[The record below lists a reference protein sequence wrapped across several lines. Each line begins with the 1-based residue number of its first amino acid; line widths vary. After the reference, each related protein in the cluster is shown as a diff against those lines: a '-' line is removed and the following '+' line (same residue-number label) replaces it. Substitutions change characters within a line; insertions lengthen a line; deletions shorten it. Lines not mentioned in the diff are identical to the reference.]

1 MNKESENDK
10 ILDNIFSLLNSEI
23 TTEENEID
31 IDIDI
36 EAKVNEEINNVPD
49 INEEG
54 GTPPEVIEKVTEL
67 FSPDNIKFEE
77 KEKKVYSVE
86 EILEKK
92 RKQKEAGIY
101 AVLESDEV
109 VNYNENDNIR
119 IFYIINGKY
128 KTFNTLKSK
137 SYTIHEDFIK
147 PLKKEV
153 ETVDGIIALS
163 SNSDSALRLIINS
176 LSNKLLKVTTNTANR
191 NELINIILNK
201 FNKGKNHE
209 AILMIESYNEYCDY
223 IQKPEMNFYN
233 NKEIMKQ
240 YKTHIANKSNDQ
252 YNIKLKNFISNN

>member
-1 MNKESENDK
+1 MNKESENEK
-10 ILDNIFSLLNSEI
+10 ILDNLFRLLNSEI
-23 TTEENEID
+23 TTEENE

-119 IFYIINGKY
+119 IFYIING
-128 KTFNTLKSK
+128 
-137 SYTIHEDFIK
+137 
-147 PLKKEV
+147 
-153 ETVDGIIALS
+153 
-163 SNSDSALRLIINS
+163 
-176 LSNKLLKVTTNTANR
+176 
-191 NELINIILNK
+191 
-201 FNKGKNHE
+201 
-209 AILMIESYNEYCDY
+209 
-223 IQKPEMNFYN
+223 
-233 NKEIMKQ
+233 
-240 YKTHIANKSNDQ
+240 
-252 YNIKLKNFISNN
+252 

>member
-10 ILDNIFSLLNSEI
+10 IIDNIFNLLNTDLI
-23 TTEENEID
+23 TEDLVIDKENET
-31 IDIDI
+31 
-36 EAKVNEEINNVPD
+36 NEPIKNEPEIK
-49 INEEG
+49 EEG
-54 GTPPEVIEKVTEL
+54 ETPPEVVEKVTEL
-67 FSPDNIKFEE
+67 FNPENIKFGE
-77 KEKKVYSVE
+77 KRQKVFTVE
-86 EILEKK
+86 EILENK
-92 RKQKEAGIY
+92 RKQKEAGVY
-101 AVLESDEV
+101 SVLESDEV
-109 VNYNENDNIR
+109 INYNENDNIR

-128 KTFNTLKSK
+128 KSFNTLKTN

-147 PLKKEV
+147 PLKKEA
-153 ETVDGIIALS
+153 ETSEGLIAIS

-176 LSNKLLKVTTNTANR
+176 LSNKLIKVTTNTFNR
-191 NELINIILNK
+191 NELINIILTK

-223 IQKPEMNFYN
+223 IQKPEMNFDN

>member
-10 ILDNIFSLLNSEI
+10 IIDNIFNLLNTELI
-23 TTEENEID
+23 TEDLVIDKENET
-31 IDIDI
+31 
-36 EAKVNEEINNVPD
+36 NEPIKNEPEIK
-49 INEEG
+49 EEG
-54 GTPPEVIEKVTEL
+54 ETPPEVVEKVTEL
-67 FSPDNIKFEE
+67 FNPENIKFGETRQ
-77 KEKKVYSVE
+77 KVFTVE
-86 EILEKK
+86 EILENK
-92 RKQKEAGIY
+92 RKQKEAGVY
-101 AVLESDEV
+101 SVLESDEV
-109 VNYNENDNIR
+109 INYNENDNIR

-128 KTFNTLKSK
+128 KSFNTLKTN

-147 PLKKEV
+147 PLKKEA
-153 ETVDGIIALS
+153 ETSEGLIAIS

-176 LSNKLLKVTTNTANR
+176 LSNKLIKVTTNTFNR
-191 NELINIILNK
+191 NELINIILTK

-223 IQKPEMNFYN
+223 IQKPEMNFDN

>member
-31 IDIDI
+31 I
-36 EAKVNEEINNVPD
+36 EAKDNEEINNVPD

-67 FSPDNIKFEE
+67 FDPDNIKFEE

-128 KTFNTLKSK
+128 KTFNTLKSE

-153 ETVDGIIALS
+153 ETVNGIIALS

-223 IQKPEMNFYN
+223 IQKPEMNFDN

>member
-10 ILDNIFSLLNSEI
+10 IIDNIFNLLNTELI
-23 TTEENEID
+23 TEDLVIDKENET
-31 IDIDI
+31 
-36 EAKVNEEINNVPD
+36 NEPIKNEPEIK
-49 INEEG
+49 EEG
-54 GTPPEVIEKVTEL
+54 ETPPEVVEKVTEL
-67 FSPDNIKFEE
+67 FNPENIKFGETRQ
-77 KEKKVYSVE
+77 KVFTVE
-86 EILEKK
+86 EILENK
-92 RKQKEAGIY
+92 RKQKKAGVY
-101 AVLESDEV
+101 SVLESDEV
-109 VNYNENDNIR
+109 INYNENDNIR

-128 KTFNTLKSK
+128 KSFNTLKTN

-147 PLKKEV
+147 PLKKEA
-153 ETVDGIIALS
+153 ETSEGLIAIS

-176 LSNKLLKVTTNTANR
+176 LSNKLIKVTTNTFNR
-191 NELINIILNK
+191 NELINIILTK

-223 IQKPEMNFYN
+223 IQKPEMNFDN

>member
-10 ILDNIFSLLNSEI
+10 IIDNIFNLLNTDLI
-23 TTEENEID
+23 TEDLVIDKENET
-31 IDIDI
+31 
-36 EAKVNEEINNVPD
+36 NEPIKNEPEIK
-49 INEEG
+49 EEG
-54 GTPPEVIEKVTEL
+54 ETPPEVVEKVTEL
-67 FSPDNIKFEE
+67 FNPENIKFGETRQ
-77 KEKKVYSVE
+77 KVFTVE
-86 EILEKK
+86 EILENK
-92 RKQKEAGIY
+92 RKQKEAGVY
-101 AVLESDEV
+101 SVLESDEV
-109 VNYNENDNIR
+109 INYNENDNIR

-128 KTFNTLKSK
+128 KSFNTLKTN

-147 PLKKEV
+147 PLKKEA
-153 ETVDGIIALS
+153 ETSEGLIAIS

-176 LSNKLLKVTTNTANR
+176 LSNKLIKVTTNTFNR
-191 NELINIILNK
+191 NELINIILTK

-223 IQKPEMNFYN
+223 IQKPEMNFDN